1 MLKGELELAIALMKK
16 NISTATE
23 PLSEGM
29 TYKGAVDYMDD
40 LPDDAEDGD
49 LYLVRYQGDSGTAQL
64 NARYVWGPVD
74 GTDAWQYVGG
84 GFYFDGDYIVF

>member
-1 MLKGELELAIALMKK
+1 MERSEFEILLALMKK
-16 NISTATE
+16 GISAATE

-29 TYKGAVDYMDD
+29 TYKGAVDYVGD
-40 LPDDAEDGD
+40 LPNDAEQGD
-49 LYLVRYQGDSGTAQL
+49 LYLVRYQGESGTSQL